1 MAAEVGP
8 IEVISK
14 PAAEKSVEE
23 TGKKFYAWSPIHYDA
38 TVDDNGHIT
47 ERMTIQ
53 YGDEVSQKTLGI
65 TDENWDRL
73 VALKVIRKS
82 VPPKVGRYDSPKRA
96 LIKDAARQMEI
107 ALAGG
112 E

>member
-1 MAAEVGP
+1 MAAEIGP
-8 IEVISK
+8 VEVISK
-14 PAAEKSVEE
+14 PEAEKPVEE

-38 TVDDNGHIT
+38 TVTETGHMT
-47 ERMTIQ
+47 ERKTVP
-53 YGDEVSQKTLGI
+53 YGDEVTQKMLGI
-65 TDENWDRL
+65 TDENWNRL

-82 VPPKVGRYDSPKRA
+82 VPPKVGRYDSPKRI
-96 LIKDAARQMEI
+96 LIKNAAKQMEI